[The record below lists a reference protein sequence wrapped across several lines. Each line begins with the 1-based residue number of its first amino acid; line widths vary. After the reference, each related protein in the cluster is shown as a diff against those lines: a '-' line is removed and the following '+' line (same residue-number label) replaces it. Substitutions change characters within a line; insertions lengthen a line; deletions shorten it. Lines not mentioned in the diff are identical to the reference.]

1 MQSRW
6 ENGIL
11 TLVLPKKIDAVNAP
25 AVEAEIREYKDQYA
39 ANIIVFDFEMTEY
52 ISSAGLRVILRLKNE
67 GNDIRLIQVQPAIYE
82 ILEMTGFT
90 EMMEVSKAY
99 RLVSLEGCE
108 LIGQGANGKIYRLDR
123 ENIIKVYT
131 NTNSLAEIHHER
143 ELARAAFVS
152 GVPTAIPYDVVRI
165 KEGGYG
171 SIYEMLN
178 AKTYIQLYKDGEK
191 SLEELTELS
200 VDLLKRI
207 HSLIV
212 KQSIV
217 PDIRESA
224 LSWAMFLK
232 DYLPEEPFEKL
243 IALFDAV
250 PIDNHM
256 IHGDYHFR
264 NIMVQNGES
273 LLIDMDRL
281 SRGHPIFDLAAMY
294 NAYCGFGCVDP
305 GIVETFL
312 GIPYTTAAAIW
323 RRSLECYLDTRD
335 EKRLQ
340 EAEDKVRIIS
350 YTRIARHWI
359 RRNGLETET
368 GRQQTAGV
376 LQMLQELLP
385 HTDSL
390 LF

>member
-11 TLVLPKKIDAVNAP
+11 TLIPVGKIDAANAP
-25 AVEAEIREYKDQYA
+25 AVEAEIRELKEKYA
-39 ANIIVFDFEMTEY
+39 ADSIVFDCERVEY
-52 ISSAGLRVILRLKNE
+52 VSSAGLRIFLRLKKE
-67 GNDIRLIQVQPAIYE
+67 GNDVRLIRVQPAFYE
-82 ILEMTGFT
+82 ILEMTGLT
-90 EMMEVSKAY
+90 EMMEVEKAF
-99 RLVSLEGCE
+99 RVVSLEGCE
-108 LIGQGANGKIYRLDR
+108 LIGQGANGKIYRLDS

-131 NTNSLAEIHHER
+131 NTDSLAEIQHER
-143 ELARAAFVS
+143 ELSRAAFVS
-152 GVPTAIPYDVVRI
+152 GAPTAIPYDVVRI
-165 KEGGYG
+165 QEGGYG

-178 AKTYIQLYKDGEK
+178 AKTYIQLYRDGEK
-191 SLEELTELS
+191 SLDELAEMS
-200 VDLLKRI
+200 IDLLRLI
-207 HSLIV
+207 HSLTV

-217 PDIRESA
+217 PEIRDTA
-224 LSWAMFLK
+224 LSWAVFLK
-232 DYLPEEPFEKL
+232 DYLPEEHFEKL
-243 IALFDAV
+243 FALIEAV
-250 PIDNHM
+250 PEDMHM

-294 NAYCGFGCVDP
+294 NAYCGFGYADP
-305 GIVETFL
+305 GFVENFL
-312 GIPYTTAAAIW
+312 GIPYAAAAAIW

-335 EKRLQ
+335 EARLR
-340 EAEDKVRIIS
+340 EVEDKVRIIS

-359 RRNGLETET
+359 RRNGFETET
-368 GRQQTAGV
+368 GRLQIAGY

-385 HTDSL
+385 RTDTL

>member
-1 MQSRW
+1 MQSRL

-191 SLEELTELS
+191 SLEELTESS
-200 VDLLKRI
+200 VGLLKRI

-232 DYLPEEPFEKL
+232 NYLPEEPFEKL

-323 RRSLECYLDTRD
+323 RRSLECYLDTRE

-340 EAEDKVRIIS
+340 EVGDKVRIIS

>member
-11 TLVLPKKIDAVNAP
+11 TLIPVGKIDAANAP
-25 AVEAEIREYKDQYA
+25 AVEAEIRELKEKYA
-39 ANIIVFDFEMTEY
+39 ADSIVFDCERVEY
-52 ISSAGLRVILRLKNE
+52 VSSAGLRIFLRLKKE
-67 GNDIRLIQVQPAIYE
+67 GNDVRLIRVQPAFYE
-82 ILEMTGFT
+82 VLEMTGLT
-90 EMMEVSKAY
+90 EMMEVEKAF
-99 RLVSLEGCE
+99 RVVSLEGCE
-108 LIGQGANGKIYRLDR
+108 LIGQGANGKIYRLDS

-131 NTNSLAEIHHER
+131 NTDSLAEIQHER
-143 ELARAAFVS
+143 ELSRAAFVS
-152 GVPTAIPYDVVRI
+152 GAPTAIPYDVVRI
-165 KEGGYG
+165 QEGGYG

-178 AKTYIQLYKDGEK
+178 AKTYIQLYRDGEK
-191 SLEELTELS
+191 SLDELAEMS
-200 VDLLKRI
+200 IDLLRLI
-207 HSLIV
+207 HSLTV

-217 PDIRESA
+217 PEIRDTA
-224 LSWAMFLK
+224 LSWAVFLK
-232 DYLPEEPFEKL
+232 DYLPEEHFEKL
-243 IALFDAV
+243 FALIEAV
-250 PIDNHM
+250 PEDMHM

-294 NAYCGFGCVDP
+294 NAYCGFGYADP
-305 GIVETFL
+305 GFVESFL
-312 GIPYTTAAAIW
+312 GIPYAAAAAIW

-335 EKRLQ
+335 EARLR
-340 EAEDKVRIIS
+340 EVEDKVRIIS

-359 RRNGLETET
+359 RRNGFETET
-368 GRQQTAGV
+368 GRLQIAGY

-385 HTDSL
+385 RTDTL